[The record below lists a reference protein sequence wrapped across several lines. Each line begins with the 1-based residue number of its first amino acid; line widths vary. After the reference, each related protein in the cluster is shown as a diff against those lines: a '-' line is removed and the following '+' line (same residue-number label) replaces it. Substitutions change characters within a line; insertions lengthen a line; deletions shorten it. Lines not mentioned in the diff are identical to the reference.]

1 MAGAGILNSRIKN
14 MARRSNQQLVLK
26 PQDLYVLLAL
36 LTSAEDRPTYARL
49 AERTGLAASAVHAS
63 LKRAV
68 VAGLAL
74 IRDGRPLVLRP
85 QLKEFVLGGAKYAF
99 PAVLGRVGRGIPTAY
114 AAEPLKSVI
123 AASTDPVPVWAHK
136 SGKARG
142 VSLAP
147 LYPTIPEA
155 APRDANLYAALA
167 LFDAYRSGQARE
179 RAAAQKLLEQYFS
192 GST

>member
-1 MAGAGILNSRIKN
+1 MGRVLNSRIKN
-14 MARRSNQQLVLK
+14 MARRSTQQLVLK

-36 LTSAEDRPTYARL
+36 LTSAENRPTYAHL

-68 VAGLAL
+68 LAGLAV
-74 IRDGRPLVLRP
+74 IRDGQPSILRP

-99 PAVLGRVGRGIPTAY
+99 PAVLGRIGRGVPTAY
-114 AAEPLKSVI
+114 AAEPLKSAI
-123 AASTDPVPVWAHK
+123 APSTDPIPVWAHRN
-136 SGKARG
+136 GKARG

-155 APRDANLYAALA
+155 APRDADLYAVLA

-179 RAAAQKLLEQYFS
+179 RAAAQKLLEKYLG
-192 GST
+192 GSA